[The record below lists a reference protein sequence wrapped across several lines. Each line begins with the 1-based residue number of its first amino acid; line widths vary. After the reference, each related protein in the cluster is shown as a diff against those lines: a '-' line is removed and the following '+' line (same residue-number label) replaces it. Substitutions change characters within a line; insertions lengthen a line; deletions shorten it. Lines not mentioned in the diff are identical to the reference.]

1 MGEWHG
7 PDYQDRLAQI
17 VRELDPLGQVLS
29 PTRFISAMQSSGLL
43 VRADYYVPDG
53 DELLGVMKTLQW
65 SVHRAGIKCRW
76 VMCRETLDA
85 LAAKWL
91 NKQTPAPFEIQAFV
105 AESSWS
111 VSEPAMF
118 TPEVLAVLERRLIDQ
133 GMLFGVPI
141 RVDPAA
147 RAPLFEIDQ
156 DGTWERPIRVV
167 GGR

>member
-17 VRELDPLGQVLS
+17 VRQLDPLGQVLS
-29 PTRFISAMQSSGLL
+29 PTRFISVMQNSGLL

-65 SVHRAGIKCRW
+65 SVCRAGIKCRW
-76 VMCRETLDA
+76 VMCWETLEA

-91 NKQTPAPFEIQAFV
+91 NRQTLAPFEIQAFV
-105 AESSWS
+105 GESAASIL
-111 VSEPAMF
+111 EPAMY
-118 TPEVLAVLERRLIDQ
+118 TPEVLTVLERRRIDQ

-141 RVDPAA
+141 RVDPSA

-156 DGTWERPIRVV
+156 DGTWERPVRVV
-167 GGR
+167 GG